1 MSDSKIYKENL
12 VKLEELFNKKQEA
25 FEDTFS
31 SLFKKY
37 GLIGTTI
44 KISDKFSKL
53 QKLLLINNSNE
64 TIKKYL
70 LDIANYCMLTL
81 VELDKLEKNSNIIK
95 DTNEYSWYKN
105 NTKTKKIGLISQDI
119 PGYFSP
125 INNTL
130 PNYGE

>member
-12 VKLEELFNKKQEA
+12 VKLEELFNKKQET

-64 TIKKYL
+64 KIKKYL
-70 LDIANYCMLTL
+70 SD
-81 VELDKLEKNSNIIK
+81 LEKEKGIEILLACETGSSVGFPFLVQFKSRQSNVQLLKICSK
-95 DTNEYSWYKN
+95 ASARNEAKA
-105 NTKTKKIGLISQDI
+105 
-119 PGYFSP
+119 
-125 INNTL
+125 
-130 PNYGE
+130 